1 MKPALLPLFVG
12 VSLLTFQSANATIA
26 VTEFFANPSALADVA
41 GEFVEIYN
49 SGPTS
54 VDLSGWILKDGA
66 ATPNTVP
73 LSGTL
78 GVGQLFVVAL
88 SNDLAVFKTHYG
100 VTALQEPFL
109 IDGGSGSFLNNTGAE
124 SIVLNDGTS
133 DIWSFVYSGGVANGA
148 SAYLDHSYDLSLGAP
163 GSVTLTAVGDYINQG
178 VANEPGMRDFSG
190 DLASPFAWAGHSVPE
205 PSTGLL
211 VILAGA
217 LIGSRRRR

>member
-1 MKPALLPLFVG
+1 MKPAILPFLV
-12 VSLLTFQSANATIA
+12 VASLLTVQRANATIA
-26 VTEFFANPSALADVA
+26 VTEFFANPNAIVDAA

-66 ATPNTVP
+66 ATPNTVS

-78 GVGQLFVVAL
+78 GAGQLFVVAL
-88 SNDLAVFKTHYG
+88 SNNLADFKTHYG
-100 VTALQEPFL
+100 VTAAQEPFL
-109 IDGGSGSFLNNTGAE
+109 IDGGASFLNNSGTE

-148 SAYLDHSYDLSLGAP
+148 SAYLDHAYDLSLGAP
-163 GSVTLTAVGDYINQG
+163 GSVTLTALGDYINQG
-178 VANEPGMRDFSG
+178 VANEPGMRNFSS
-190 DLASPFAWAGHSVPE
+190 DLGSPFAWAGHSVPE
-205 PSTGLL
+205 PSTGFL
-211 VILAGA
+211 VIVAGA